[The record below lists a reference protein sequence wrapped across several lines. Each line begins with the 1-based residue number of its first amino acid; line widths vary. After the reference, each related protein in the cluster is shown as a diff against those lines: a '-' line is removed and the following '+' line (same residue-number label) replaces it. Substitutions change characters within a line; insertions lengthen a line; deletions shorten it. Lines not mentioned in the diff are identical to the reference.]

1 MDVYGNISDN
11 KSESICMKN
20 GNYTYYPDN
29 KNPLDSSELQP
40 WMTVDVL

>member
-1 MDVYGNISDN
+1 MDDYGNISDN
-11 KSESICMKN
+11 KSKSICMKN

-29 KNPLDSSELQP
+29 KNLFGSPELQP